1 MIGAYN
7 PGTMPP
13 DPTPDSLTLADV
25 RAAAA
30 RIEGRVLH
38 TPVLRCAMGGAEL
51 LCKAESLQPTGAF
64 KLRGAFSL
72 MTTLPPDTPGV
83 VAHSSGN
90 HAQAVA
96 WAARALGLPAVIVLP
111 DDAPAVKRAR
121 TKELGA
127 EIITVGSDSDERAH
141 RAEELARTRGLVPVP
156 PYDHPLVAAG
166 QGTAALELVEEAG
179 LLQRFYAPVSGGGL
193 MAGCATVVAALCP
206 GAEIVGVEPQDGDD
220 TCRSLAAGER
230 LAVPPPRTL
239 ADGLRARRPGEF
251 TFPILRK
258 HVARIETVTDEDLLA
273 AMGWAL
279 ARLRLVLEPSGAA
292 SLAVALREAEA
303 DGSRSPGGESDAATP
318 RWGVLLS
325 GGNVDR
331 SLLASAVASCAS

>member
-1 MIGAYN
+1 
-7 PGTMPP
+7 MPP
-13 DPTPDSLTLADV
+13 GPTPDSLTLADV
-25 RAAAA
+25 RAAAT
-30 RIEGRVLH
+30 RIEGRVLR
-38 TPVLRCAMGGAEL
+38 TPLLRHAMRGAEL

-72 MTTLPPDTPGV
+72 MITLPPGTPGV

-96 WAARALGLPAVIVLP
+96 WAARALGLPAVIVMP
-111 DDAPAVKRAR
+111 DDAPDVKRTR
-121 TKELGA
+121 TEALGA
-127 EIITVGSDSDERAH
+127 EIVTVGPDSDERVQ
-141 RAEELARTRGLVPVP
+141 RAEELARTRDLVPVP
-156 PYDHPLVAAG
+156 PYDHPLIAAG

-179 LLQRFYAPVSGGGL
+179 PLQRFYAPVSGGGL

-206 GAEIVGVEPQDGDD
+206 DAEIVGVEPEDGDD
-220 TCRSLAAGER
+220 TRRSLAAGER

-239 ADGLRARRPGEF
+239 ADGLRCRRPGAL

-258 HVARIETVTDEDLLA
+258 HVARIETVTDEELLA

-279 ARLRLVLEPSGAA
+279 AQLRLVLEPSGAA
-292 SLAVALREAEA
+292 SLAVALREAETN
-303 DGSRSPGGESDAATP
+303 GSPSPGAESSAVVP

-331 SLLASAVASCAS
+331 SLLARAIANCAS